1 MSAQP
6 MQAAARFLQIDRVSK
21 AFATAGGAS
30 SSLVLDE
37 ISLAIDEGEFIV
49 FLGPSGSGK
58 TTLLRIV
65 GGLET
70 PTTGAVFLQGERVLG
85 PDRKKGMVFQSYSS
99 LPWLNVLDNIK
110 FGLKY
115 RTDLSPAQ
123 KDQIARSYL
132 AMTGLQGF
140 ERYQINRISGGMRQ
154 RVALARTLAA
164 GSQVLLMDEPF
175 GALDAQTR
183 EFLQE
188 QLLQISRTER
198 KTIIFVTHDVE
209 EGIFLADRLFIFS
222 SRPARIVE
230 EIRVAE
236 LLPVERD
243 LDLKGS
249 EVFFRLRNHA
259 KEVVRAEAL
268 RAQNYEERARSD

>member
-1 MSAQP
+1 MEP
-6 MQAAARFLQIDRVSK
+6 RRPFLAINNVTK
-21 AFATAGGAS
+21 AFSTKRGAAP
-30 SSLVLDE
+30 VTV
-37 ISLAIDEGEFIV
+37 IDNVSMTIEEGELIV

-65 GGLET
+65 GGLEQLT
-70 PTTGAVFLQGERVLG
+70 SGSVVLQGEPVTG

-99 LPWLNVLDNIK
+99 FPWLDVLDNIK

-115 RTDLSPAQ
+115 RTDLSAAE
-123 KDQIARSYL
+123 KDGIARSYL
-132 AMTGLQGF
+132 AMVGLQGF
-140 ERYQINRISGGMRQ
+140 ENYHINRISGGMRQ

-164 GSQVLLMDEPF
+164 GPEILLMDEPF

-188 QLLQISRTER
+188 QVLQIRKKEL

-222 SRPARIVE
+222 SRPATIVE
-230 EIRVAE
+230 EIRVADI
-236 LLPVERD
+236 LPQERG
-243 LDLKGS
+243 LDLKES
-249 EVFFRLRNHA
+249 EAFFKLRNHA
-259 KEVVRAEAL
+259 KEIVRAQAL
-268 RAQNYEERARSD
+268 KAQAVEQPGATG

>member
-1 MSAQP
+1 MSETAPLPPPPFLLVDQVSKSF
-6 MQAAARFLQIDRVSK
+6 AAAR
-21 AFATAGGAS
+21 GS
-30 SSLVLDE
+30 SAALVLDN
-37 ISLAIDEGEFIV
+37 ISLRIDEGEFIV

-65 GGLET
+65 AGLET
-70 PTTGAVFLQGERVLG
+70 ASSGRVLLQGERVCG

-99 LPWLNVLDNIK
+99 LPWLNVLDNVK

-115 RTDLSPAQ
+115 RDDLSEAQ
-123 KDQIARSYL
+123 KEEIARSYL
-132 AMTGLQGF
+132 LLTGLKGF
-140 ERYQINRISGGMRQ
+140 ERYPINRISGGMRQ

-164 GSQVLLMDEPF
+164 GSEVLLMDEPF

-188 QLLQISRTER
+188 QVLQISRKER

-209 EGIFLADRLFIFS
+209 EAVFLADRLFIFS

-230 EIRVAE
+230 EIGVAE
-236 LLPVERD
+236 LLPLQRA
-243 LDLKGS
+243 LDLKES

-259 KEVVRAEAL
+259 KELVRAEAL
-268 RAQNYEERARSD
+268 RAQNLEERAESP

>member
-1 MSAQP
+1 MAELSFRNISKSYGETEVVAG
-6 MQAAARFLQIDRVSK
+6 FNLEVSNH
-21 AFATAGGAS
+21 
-30 SSLVLDE
+30 
-37 ISLAIDEGEFIV
+37 EFIV

-65 GGLET
+65 AGLET
-70 PTTGAVFLQGERVLG
+70 ASSGSVQLQGERVVG

-99 LPWLNVLDNIK
+99 LPWLNVLDNVK

-115 RTDLSPAQ
+115 RTDLSSEQ
-123 KDQIARSYL
+123 KDEIARSYL
-132 AMTGLQGF
+132 LMTGLKDF
-140 ERYQINRISGGMRQ
+140 ERYHINRISGGMRQ
-154 RVALARTLAA
+154 RVALARSLAA
-164 GSQVLLMDEPF
+164 GSDVLLMDEPF

-188 QLLQISRTER
+188 QVLQISRKER

-209 EGIFLADRLFIFS
+209 EGVFLADRLFIFS

-230 EIRVAE
+230 EIRVAD
-236 LLPVERD
+236 LLPSERK
-243 LDLKGS
+243 LDLKEG

-268 RAQNYEERARSD
+268 RAQNLEEHAESA

>member
-1 MSAQP
+1 

>member
-1 MSAQP
+1 MEPTPFLVIDQVTKSFP
-6 MQAAARFLQIDRVSK
+6 AAR
-21 AFATAGGAS
+21 GS
-30 SSLVLDE
+30 SAARVLDD
-37 ISLAIDEGEFIV
+37 ISLRINEGEFIV

-65 GGLET
+65 AGLET
-70 PTTGAVFLQGERVLG
+70 ASSGSVRLQGERVVG

-99 LPWLNVLDNIK
+99 LPWLNVLDNVK

-115 RTDLSPAQ
+115 RDDLSDQQ
-123 KDQIARSYL
+123 KEEIARSYL
-132 AMTGLQGF
+132 LMTGLKGF
-140 ERYQINRISGGMRQ
+140 ERYHINRISGGMRQ

-164 GSQVLLMDEPF
+164 GSDVLLMDEPF

-188 QLLQISRTER
+188 QVLQISRKER

-209 EGIFLADRLFIFS
+209 EAVFLADRLFIFS

-236 LLPVERD
+236 LLPAERP
-243 LDLKGS
+243 LDLKEN

-259 KEVVRAEAL
+259 KELVRAEAL
-268 RAQNYEERARSD
+268 RAQNLEERAASA